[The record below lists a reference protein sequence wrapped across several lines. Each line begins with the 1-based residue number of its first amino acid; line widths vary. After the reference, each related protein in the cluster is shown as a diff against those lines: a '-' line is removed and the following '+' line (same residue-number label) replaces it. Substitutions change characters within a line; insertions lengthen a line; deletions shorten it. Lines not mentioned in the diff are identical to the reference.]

1 MMELVRKHESSKK
14 LYWTA
19 KESLKY
25 MRESNIEEQK
35 ELNEE
40 LTPTKTA
47 KKMKQK
53 TKSEGLKNFK
63 IIVKIK

>member
-1 MMELVRKHESSKK
+1 
-14 LYWTA
+14 
-19 KESLKY
+19 

-53 TKSEGLKNFK
+53 TKFEGLKNFK

>member
-1 MMELVRKHESSKK
+1 
-14 LYWTA
+14 
-19 KESLKY
+19 

-47 KKMKQK
+47 KKTKQK